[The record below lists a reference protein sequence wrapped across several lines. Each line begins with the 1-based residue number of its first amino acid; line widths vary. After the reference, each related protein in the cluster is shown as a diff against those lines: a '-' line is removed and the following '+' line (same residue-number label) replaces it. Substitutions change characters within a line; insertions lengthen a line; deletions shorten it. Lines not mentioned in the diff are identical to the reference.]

1 MKWKDECQANK
12 KIPVFRLT
20 QWLDAWDD
28 YEFDPHVQRR
38 KPEPYIYLFSMP
50 ATTLRRLSDV
60 YRRERDVQSA
70 EGLQREREE
79 SRTARIRRYIVA
91 GYPFGDL
98 RPPLRSRNKHLRKP
112 GWLPTAIVVN
122 ILTPSDRR
130 RGKAIKKPHTARLI
144 EREDKHQLQLPVG
157 DDFSPTDL
165 RPFEVIDGQHRL
177 WSFDGDDDASNF
189 EVPVVAFR
197 GLDVAWQA
205 YLFWSINISPKRI
218 NPSHAFDLYPLLR
231 TQDWLETKGEIT
243 VYREAR
249 AQEITEW
256 LYRFPASP
264 WHDRINMLQRKGKGN
279 VSQASWVL
287 SLIGS
292 FFGTGRGKGRHGLF
306 QSPYGPNRTTL
317 RWERVQQIAFVLD
330 FWVLLKEG
338 IDESEHDWI
347 ELYRSEDKDGLTD
360 KSSLLNQGMG
370 VRAAHAVLND
380 IFFSRAEEWDL
391 NSWDFGVEDK
401 TLAMER
407 DIEGAISSL
416 RKTNFHCHLLQTTDA
431 MAGFDWRSVDG
442 PRVRGSEQEMTTR
455 AYRGSGGITVL
466 MHNILTYVAQHG
478 ESAVAAA
485 ANELLPEQ

>member
-1 MKWKDECQANK
+1 MSDHQT
-12 KIPVFRLT
+12 IPVIRLT
-20 QWLDAWDD
+20 QWLDAWNEYD
-28 YEFDPHVQRR
+28 FDPDVQRR
-38 KPEPYIYLFSMP
+38 KPAPFIYLFSMP
-50 ATTLRRLSDV
+50 ATTLRRFSDV
-60 YRRERDVQSA
+60 YRRERDVKSA
-70 EGLQREREE
+70 EGIQRVREE
-79 SRTARIRRYIVA
+79 SRTDRIRRYIQA

-98 RPPLRSRNKHLRKP
+98 RPPVRSRNKHLRKP

-122 ILTPSDRR
+122 ILTSTDRR
-130 RGKAIKKPHTARLI
+130 RGKTIKEHHMVCLV
-144 EREDKHQLQLPVG
+144 EREGKHQLKLPAE
-157 DDFSPTDL
+157 DDFSDTDL

-177 WSFDGDDDASNF
+177 WAFDKDDDASTYD
-189 EVPVVAFR
+189 VPVVAFH

-256 LYRFPASP
+256 LYRLPASP
-264 WHDRINMLQRKGKGN
+264 WHNRINMLQRKGDAI
-279 VSQASWVL
+279 VTQASWVL

-306 QSPYGPNRTTL
+306 QSVYGAKRTTL
-317 RWERVQQIAFVLD
+317 RWERVQQIAFILD
-330 FWVLLKEG
+330 FWILLKEG

-347 ELYRSEDKDGLTD
+347 QLYREQKKDAFVD

-380 IFFSRAEEWDL
+380 IFFSRAEQWNL
-391 NSWDFGVEDK
+391 NAWEFGIEDK
-401 TLAMER
+401 TLATED
-407 DIEGAISSL
+407 DIEDAISSL
-416 RKTNFHCHLLQTTDA
+416 RHTGFHCHLVRTADA

-442 PRVRGSEQEMTTR
+442 PGVRASEHERTTR

-466 MHNILTYVAQHG
+466 MNDILTFVSKRD
-478 ESAVAAA
+478 ESAVATAA
-485 ANELLPEQ
+485 ADLLPRQ